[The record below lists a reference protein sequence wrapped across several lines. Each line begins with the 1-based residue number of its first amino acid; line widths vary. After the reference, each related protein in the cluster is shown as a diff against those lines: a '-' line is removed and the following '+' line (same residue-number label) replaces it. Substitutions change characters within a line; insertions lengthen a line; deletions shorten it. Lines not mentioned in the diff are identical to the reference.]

1 MNDGAI
7 HVEGLGKQYRIGQ
20 QERYS
25 SLRDVIAGLFT
36 RGSRSNEAFW
46 ALKDIS
52 FDVKRGE
59 VLGLIGRNGAG
70 KSTLLKVLSRI
81 TEPTKGFAE
90 LRGRVGS
97 LLEVGT
103 GFHPELTGRE
113 NIYLSAA
120 ILGMRRAEIQSKFS
134 EIVEFSEVEK
144 FLDTQV
150 KHYSSGMFMRL
161 AFSVVA
167 HLQPEILFV
176 DEVLAVGDASF
187 QEKCLG
193 KMHDIGGSGRTVV
206 FVSHNMDS
214 IRKLCTTAIHIDQG
228 MVKAKGPAADII
240 SSYEAS
246 LRADHSDGGIRFGAE
261 HNGFKIDRIDVLTLE
276 GQPKGSIGTWDP
288 VRFRLY
294 YDCPRTIRLGGA
306 IAVMFSTLGGAFLTF
321 CATEPDMTFK
331 VELKQGAGEIDLIFP
346 RFMLSAGKYLISAA
360 LVITGAEWLVRSQE
374 VMFEVEARD
383 IHHSGFPPR
392 APRSLV
398 AQEHRWEIVK

>member
-1 MNDGAI
+1 MSNAAI
-7 HVEGLGKQYRIGQ
+7 RVEGLGKEYRIGQ
-20 QERYS
+20 NERYAS
-25 SLRDVIAGLFT
+25 FRDVIAGLFT
-36 RGSRSNEAFW
+36 RRDKPKEKFW

-52 FDVKRGE
+52 FEVRPGD

-81 TEPTKGFAE
+81 TEPTQGFAE

-120 ILGMRRAEIQSKFS
+120 ILGMRRAEIQSKFD
-134 EIVEFSEVEK
+134 EIVGFSEVEK

-167 HLQPEILFV
+167 HLQPEILLV

-214 IRKLCTTAIHIDQG
+214 IRKLCSSAVHIEQGRLKAI
-228 MVKAKGPAADII
+228 GPAGEII
-240 SSYEAS
+240 SAYEES
-246 LRADHSDGGIRFGAE
+246 LRADNTDGGIRFGVD
-261 HNGFKIDRIDVLTLE
+261 HNGFKIDRIDILTLD
-276 GQPKGSIGTWDP
+276 GKPKTSLGTWDA
-288 VRFRLY
+288 VRFRVRY
-294 YDCPRTIRLGGA
+294 ECPRTIRLGGSVVVA
-306 IAVMFSTLGGAFLTF
+306 ISTLGGTPLTF
-321 CATEPDMTFK
+321 CATEPDTTFK
-331 VELKQGAGEIDLIFP
+331 IELNQGPGEIDLIFP
-346 RFMLSAGKYLISAA
+346 QFVLSGGKYLISAA
-360 LVITGAEWLVRSQE
+360 LAITGAEWLVRSQE
-374 VMFEVEARD
+374 VVFEVEPRD
-383 IHHSGFPPR
+383 IFHSGFPPR
-392 APRSLV
+392 APRSTV
-398 AQEHRWEIVK
+398 AQDHRWEIVK

>member
-1 MNDGAI
+1 MNQGAI
-7 HVEGLGKQYRIGQ
+7 HVQGLGKEYRIGQ
-20 QERYS
+20 RERYS
-25 SLRDVIAGLFT
+25 SLRDVIAGFFT
-36 RGSRSNEAFW
+36 RKSKTNESFW
-46 ALKDIS
+46 ALRDVS
-52 FDVKRGE
+52 FDVPQGE

-81 TEPTKGFAE
+81 TEPTQGFAE

-120 ILGMRRAEIQSKFS
+120 ILGMRRGEIQTKFD
-134 EIVEFSEVEK
+134 EIVQFAEVEK

-167 HLQPEILFV
+167 HLQPEILLV

-214 IRKLCTTAIHIDQG
+214 IRKLCTTALHIEQG
-228 MVKAKGPAADII
+228 RLKAKGPAGEII
-240 SSYEAS
+240 SNYEAS

-261 HNGFKIDRIDVLTLE
+261 RNGFKIDRIDMLTLD
-276 GQPKGSIGTWDP
+276 GQAKPSIGTWDS
-288 VRFRLY
+288 VRFRVVY
-294 YDCPRTIRLGGA
+294 ECPRTIRQGGA
-306 IAVMFSTLGGAFLTF
+306 VVVMISTLGGAFLTF
-321 CATEPDMTFK
+321 CATEPDTTFK
-331 VELKQGAGEIDLIFP
+331 VELKQGPGEIDLIFP

-360 LVITGAEWLVRSQE
+360 LTITGAEWLVRSQE
-374 VMFEVEARD
+374 VVFEVEARD
-383 IHHSGFPPR
+383 IFNSGFPPR
-392 APRSLV
+392 APRSMV
-398 AQEHRWEIVK
+398 AQDHRWEIVK

>member
-1 MNDGAI
+1 MKDGAI
-7 HVEGLGKQYRIGQ
+7 HVQGLAKRYRIGQ
-20 QERYS
+20 KERYA
-25 SLRDVIAGLFT
+25 SLRDVIAGAFT
-36 RGSRSNEAFW
+36 RKSGSDETFW

-52 FDVKRGE
+52 FDVHPGE

-70 KSTLLKVLSRI
+70 KSTLLKILSRI
-81 TEPTKGFAE
+81 TEPSEGFAE

-120 ILGMRRAEIQSKFS
+120 ILGMRRSEIQAKFAQ
-134 EIVEFSEVEK
+134 IVEFSEVEK

-167 HLQPEILFV
+167 HLQPEILLV

-193 KMHDIGGSGRTVV
+193 KMHDISGSGRTVV

-214 IRKLCTTAIHIDQG
+214 IRKLCTSALHIEQG
-228 MVKAKGPAADII
+228 RVKAKGPAATII
-240 SSYEAS
+240 AGYEEG
-246 LRADHSDGGIRFGAE
+246 LRAEHSGGGIHFGAAR
-261 HNGFKIDRIDVLTLE
+261 NGFKIDRIDVLTLD
-276 GQPKGSIGTWDP
+276 GQPKPSLGTWDP
-288 VRFRLY
+288 VRFRVFFE
-294 YDCPRTIRLGGA
+294 CPRTIRMGGA
-306 IAVMFSTLGGAFLTF
+306 VVVMFSTLGGAFITF
-321 CATEPDMTFK
+321 CATEPDTTFK
-331 VELKQGAGEIDLIFP
+331 IEMAEGAGQIDLVFP

-360 LVITGAEWLVRSQE
+360 LAITGAEWLVRTQE
-374 VMFEVEARD
+374 VVFEVEARD
-383 IHHSGFPPR
+383 IFNSGFPPR
-392 APRSLV
+392 APRSMV
-398 AQEHRWEIVK
+398 AQEHSWEIVK